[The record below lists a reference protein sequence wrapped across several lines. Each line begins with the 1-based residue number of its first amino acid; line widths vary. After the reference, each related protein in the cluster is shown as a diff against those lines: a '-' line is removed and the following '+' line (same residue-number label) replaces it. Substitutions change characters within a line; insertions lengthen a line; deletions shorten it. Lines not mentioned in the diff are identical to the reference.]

1 MKLNELNVEYKQ
13 MEYQKE
19 RKKEILCEG
28 KYKNFQFYILN
39 LGTHPTAYVE
49 IPRDSILFGKG
60 YNQIDIDVHGGLT
73 FADSSLIGVKTNSWF
88 IGWDY
93 AHCTDYI
100 GYDIDFE
107 FNRSAKRWTTEE
119 IFEDVVSV
127 IEQLINTDW
136 EKQIINKEARELTEN
151 HIKNEFDKLV
161 DNYMEVYD
169 EYYDTG
175 SRDSAFLKDLV
186 DSIIGISAVLEVYV
200 RDKHIHASYVLEKL
214 RNSRSYIDSTIRYF
228 ESKLGGSNNEK
239 RTICCQNNECCCNRN
254 EI

>member
-1 MKLNELNVEYKQ
+1 MKLSELNVEYKQ

-19 RKKEILCEG
+19 RKEEVLCEG

-49 IPRDSILFGKG
+49 IPRESFLFGKG
-60 YNQIDIDVHGGLT
+60 YQKIDIEVHGGLT
-73 FADSSLIGVKTNSWF
+73 FADSSLIGNKNDSWF

-93 AHCTDYI
+93 AHCTDYT

-107 FNRSAKRWTTEE
+107 FNRSAKKWTTEE

-136 EKQIINKEARELTEN
+136 DKKIRIKDAREFTEN
-151 HIKNEFDKLV
+151 HIKNELDKLI
-161 DNYMEVYD
+161 DNYMKVYD

-186 DSIIGISAVLEVYV
+186 DSIIGISAVLEVYT
-200 RDKHIHASYVLEKL
+200 KHKKIHPNYALEKL
-214 RNSRSYIDSTIRYF
+214 KNSKSYIDSNISYF
-228 ESKLGGSNNEK
+228 ESKLEGESNA
-239 RTICCQNNECCCNRN
+239 R
-254 EI
+254 

>member
-19 RKKEILCEG
+19 RKEEILCEG

-49 IPRDSILFGKG
+49 IPGESILFGRG
-60 YNQIDIDVHGGLT
+60 YSQIDIEVHGGLT
-73 FADSSLIGVKTNSWF
+73 FADSSLGVVENKSWF

-93 AHCTDYI
+93 AHCTDYV
-100 GYDIDFE
+100 GYDIE
-107 FNRSAKRWTTEE
+107 FGFNSSAKKWTTEE

-127 IEQLINTDW
+127 IEQLIATDW
-136 EKQIINKEARELTEN
+136 EKQIRIKDAREFTEN
-151 HIKNEFDKLV
+151 HIKNELDKLI
-161 DNYMEVYD
+161 DNYMKVYD

-186 DSIIGISAVLEVYV
+186 DSIIGISAVLEVYT
-200 RDKHIHASYVLEKL
+200 KHKKIHPNYALEKL
-214 RNSRSYIDSTIRYF
+214 KNSKSYIDSNISYF
-228 ESKLGGSNNEK
+228 ESKLEGESNA
-239 RTICCQNNECCCNRN
+239 R
-254 EI
+254 

>member
-19 RKKEILCEG
+19 RKEEILCEG

-49 IPRDSILFGKG
+49 IPRESILFGKG
-60 YNQIDIDVHGGLT
+60 YNKIDIEVHGGLT
-73 FADSSLIGVKTNSWF
+73 FADSSLIGAKNDSWF

-93 AHCTDYI
+93 AHAGDYA
-100 GYDIDFE
+100 GYSEVYPGLARLSIDD
-107 FNRSAKRWTTEE
+107 KKWTTEE

-127 IEQLINTDW
+127 IEQLVNTDW
-136 EKQIINKEARELTEN
+136 EKEIRIKEAREFTEN
-151 HIKNEFDKLV
+151 HIKNELDKLV
-161 DNYMEVYD
+161 DNYMKVYD

-186 DSIIGISAVLEVYV
+186 DSIIGISAVLEVYT
-200 RDKHIHASYVLEKL
+200 KHKEIHPNYALEKL
-214 RNSRSYIDSTIRYF
+214 RNSKSYIDSNISYF
-228 ESKLGGSNNEK
+228 ESKLEGESNE
-239 RTICCQNNECCCNRN
+239 R
-254 EI
+254 

>member
-1 MKLNELNVEYKQ
+1 MKLNELNIEYKQ

-49 IPRDSILFGKG
+49 IPRESFLFGKG
-60 YNQIDIDVHGGLT
+60 YNKIDIEVHGGLT
-73 FADSSLIGVKTNSWF
+73 FADSSLIGNKKNSWF

-93 AHCTDYI
+93 AHLGDYL
-100 GYDIDFE
+100 GYSEDYPGLSMFSIHD
-107 FNRSAKRWTTEE
+107 KKWTTEE

-136 EKQIINKEARELTEN
+136 EKKIRNKEARELTEN
-151 HIKNEFDKLV
+151 HIKNELDKLV
-161 DNYMEVYD
+161 DNYMKVYD
-169 EYYDTG
+169 EYYETG

-186 DSIIGISAVLEVYV
+186 DSIIGIAAVLEVYTEN
-200 RDKHIHASYVLEKL
+200 KKIHPDYALEKL
-214 RNSRSYIDSTIRYF
+214 RNSKSYIDSNISYF
-228 ESKLGGSNNEK
+228 ESKLESGNNDVK
-239 RTICCQNNECCCNRN
+239 S
-254 EI
+254 